1 MDSKKIHY
9 KMYKAGKNW
18 LFASIVVV
26 SFGLGSSMAVTKANA
41 DSTSSTSTATS
52 DSTSAVSTSESSA
65 SSATA
70 STSSETTKA
79 AATSEDTSSTAA
91 SASSETTKAA
101 AASEDTSSA
110 ASTSSAQESTAAN
123 STATTTSSSAA
134 ASTSSASSENT
145 ATTTTNTATTDSSST
160 VTDNESNSVQVSYT
174 TLLSQLNAD
183 ATLSSANNSFVNV
196 TAANFLDYF
205 TLNGSAT
212 YDESTGIV
220 TLTTDNNNLV
230 GNFSLKSK
238 IDMNTSFTLTGSV
251 NLGSDPNGADGIGF
265 AFHNGNT
272 SDVGNAGGNLGIGG
286 LQNAIG
292 FKLDT
297 WSNGYQAPDENV
309 SGAQVSSTDSN
320 AFGWSGDSMSA
331 PYGTFVTTSDKQI
344 ETKDGT
350 EVQRWW
356 AEDVAGSAQ
365 SLSKTDIDGQFH
377 NFVVSYD
384 GSTRLLTIEYTQ
396 ASGKV
401 LTWSTTVDS
410 SYQAMALII
419 SASTGGAKNLQQFK
433 ITSFDFQEAA
443 TVDVKY
449 VDQQGNVLTTGEV
462 TYPSGPYVNGTYTT
476 EQKEIQNYKFVGMG
490 NSMTASGNL
499 TENGS
504 NGTVIYVYAP
514 DYQATSKTVNE
525 TINYVDQNGK
535 TVAASSTSAVT
546 FVTVTNPVDGSV
558 TYYYKSGAVATPTI
572 GNDGVPEGDG
582 WTQTDSASFAEVA
595 NPTVAGYKV
604 ISNDAPASDLT
615 KVAAQQVTNDSTDL
629 NYTVV
634 YAPDYQATSKTINET
649 INYVDQNGKSVA
661 DSYKATPVTFVTV
674 TNPADGSVTYYYKS
688 GAVATPTISNDG
700 VPEGDGWTKA
710 DSADFT
716 EVANPT
722 VTGYKVISNDAPASD
737 LTKVA
742 AQQVTNDSTD
752 LNYTVVYAANK
763 EAAKVTYIDDTT
775 GKTLSAKDLS
785 GSFGTTDDYRT
796 ADTIKDYENQGY
808 VLVSDGYPTNGVVY
822 DQDGVVKSYEVH
834 LTHGTTENTES
845 SKVNETIHYV
855 YSDGSKAA
863 DDYNATALEF
873 TRTVTTDKVT
883 GEKTYG
889 AWTAKDGSSFTAV
902 TSPTIAGYTPDQAA
916 IAQIDGITGDSKDI
930 EKTVVYTK
938 NADPVVPTTPV
949 TPATPT
955 TPTTPATP
963 TTPTTPTTPSNNGG
977 NNNTSN
983 NTTLTSSASATTT
996 PLSNVTTKQT
1006 ASKTT
1011 TASASSLP
1019 QTGDE
1024 QSSKVSVIGTILIAL
1039 ASIGTL
1045 FGLGK
1050 RNKKESK

>member
-41 DSTSSTSTATS
+41 DSASSISTAAS
-52 DSTSAVSTSESSA
+52 DSTSAVSTSESSI

-79 AATSEDTSSTAA
+79 V
-91 SASSETTKAA
+91 
-101 AASEDTSSA
+101 AASEDTSNA
-110 ASTSSAQESTAAN
+110 ASTSSAQDSTAAN
-123 STATTTSSSAA
+123 STATTTSSSTA
-134 ASTSSASSENT
+134 ASTSSENT
-145 ATTTTNTATTDSSST
+145 ASTTTNTATTDSSST
-160 VTDNESNSVQVSYT
+160 STDNESNGVQVSYT

-220 TLTTDNNNLV
+220 TLTTNDNNLV

-251 NLGSDPNGADGIGF
+251 NLGSNQNGADGIGF

-309 SGAQVSSTDSN
+309 SGAQVPSTDSN
-320 AFGWSGDSMSA
+320 GFGWNGDSMSA

-955 TPTTPATP
+955 TPA
-963 TTPTTPTTPSNNGG
+963 TPSNNGG

-1050 RNKKESK
+1050 RNRKESK